1 MIDCVRVVSEVSSL
15 MLSLRYTPVPI
26 AADDEAVVN

>member
-1 MIDCVRVVSEVSSL
+1 